1 MLNLPDELYKVF
13 FGEWLY
19 LKDVCKL
26 DISIC
31 QCLGRT
37 AFLANLK
44 GSYTQ
49 IKYKNKYNA
58 KSQLII
64 KWVIKRKLRFTN
76 MFIDRWSKTSYT
88 EDELAYLYKL
98 ETNNNLQSLVIKED
112 LKLVK

>member
-1 MLNLPDELYKVF
+1 MLNLPDELYKAF

-26 DISIC
+26 DTSIC
-31 QCLGRT
+31 QSLGRT
-37 AFLANLK
+37 TFLANLK

-88 EDELAYLYKL
+88 EDELAYLYKP

-112 LKLVK
+112 SQIKL